1 MDVARVEGGE
11 TLAHA
16 VDRVGVPTGG
26 PVLVVVG
33 GADGVGPG
41 ETSSIDTLLREVVV
55 PVVVSVGGAVVDGGT
70 DSGVMRSLGL
80 AVAAADRPVPLVGV
94 TVASLVRSPE
104 GSGEDTA
111 LEPHHTHVLLVDGT
125 EWGDESEA
133 LAEVAHLLA
142 AGAPTATLLVNGGEV
157 SRSDVD
163 HSLRLGRPVVAVA
176 HSGRLADELAAARPD
191 GVVVLEPG
199 WPVDVQRR
207 MLAGL
212 LGAGSAG

>member
-1 MDVARVEGGE
+1 VEGGE

-16 VDRVGVPTGG
+16 LDRIGLPTGR

-41 ETSSIDTLLREVVV
+41 ETASMDTLLREVVV
-55 PVVVSVGGAVVDGGT
+55 PVLVSVGGVVVDGGT

-80 AVAAADRPVPLVGV
+80 AVAGADRPVTLVGV
-94 TVASLVRSPE
+94 TVAALVRGSE
-104 GSGEDTA
+104 ESGEDTA
-111 LEPHHTHVLLVDGT
+111 LEPRHTHVLLVDGT

-133 LAEVAHLLA
+133 LAEVARLLA

-163 HSLRLGRPVVAVA
+163 HILRLGRPVVAVA
-176 HSGRLADELAAARPD
+176 HSGRLADELADAPPD
-191 GVVVLEPG
+191 DVVVLEPG
-199 WPVDVQRR
+199 WPVDVQRQ

-212 LGAGSAG
+212 LGSGSAGSTH